1 MNAEYR
7 ALIKQLA
14 IDRAFLRAQK
24 SLTYEEQDEDKKKY
38 VKKRVAQNQREL
50 ELIQL
55 RKINSEYEELICQ
68 LRADREFV
76 REFRTQKCLSA
87 KEQDK
92 LSYVKERIR
101 EYEQEFVKLRKN
113 SGDEI
118 FI

>member
-76 REFRTQKCLSA
+76 REFVRTRKCLSA

-92 LSYVKERIR
+92 LTYVKERIR
-101 EYEQEFVKLRKN
+101 QYEIQFVELRKN
-113 SGDEI
+113 SGDV
-118 FI
+118 

>member
-7 ALIKQLA
+7 ALIIQLEV
-14 IDRAFLRAQK
+14 DRAFLRAQK

-38 VKKRVAQNQREL
+38 VKKRVAQREL

-55 RKINSEYEELICQ
+55 RNSEYEDLTCQ

-76 REFRTQKCLSA
+76 REFVRTQKCLSA

-92 LSYVKERIR
+92 LTYVKERIR
-101 EYEQEFVKLRKN
+101 QYELVFVELQKN
-113 SGDEI
+113 DV
-118 FI
+118 